1 MRDAEGAPALAEEG
15 APLPAPAPLAPE
27 PGPGRTLAGV
37 WSLAWPAI
45 VGNLL
50 NSTVGLVDL
59 KIVGVLGPGAIAA
72 VTTGNRLFFVIQAV
86 LIAVTTGTTALVAR
100 AWGANERGEAELVA
114 RASVWLC
121 AGLALLYTVP
131 SVVFAES
138 IARVFRLEPETVRL
152 AAIFIRWLSLFHVMF
167 AVGFALAT
175 ALRAA
180 GDTRSPLWV
189 AAAANVLNV
198 ALAYGLVNGRFGLP
212 AFGVAGAALANGLAF
227 SFGTLLLLALWLRG
241 RLRIGPGRGRALERP
256 RVARLLRIGYPAGLE
271 QAVWQGGLVL
281 FLWIVAFYGTAPY
294 AAYGIGVSLLSFSFV
309 VGFGFSIAA
318 ATLVGQHLGAGDPEG
333 AARSGWH
340 AMGLSVAVMIV
351 FGAAIVAGA
360 RPLAAF
366 LIDDPEVVRLTV
378 AFIWVLGSVQ
388 ALMAIEFT
396 LAGALRGAGDT
407 RFPLITVICGLFGGR
422 IALAALFAW
431 LGLAV
436 EWVFAAL
443 IADYVVKAS
452 LLIWRFHSRRWAR
465 ALA

>member
-1 MRDAEGAPALAEEG
+1 MSEAESAHALAEDAG
-15 APLPAPAPLAPE
+15 PPAA
-27 PGPGRTLAGV
+27 PGPVGRGRTLAGV
-37 WSLAWPAI
+37 WALAWPAI
-45 VGNLL
+45 LGNLL

-114 RASVWLC
+114 RASLWIC
-121 AGLALLYTVP
+121 AALALLYTVP
-131 SVVFAES
+131 SVIFAES
-138 IARVFRLEPETVRL
+138 IARVFRLEAETVAL
-152 AAIFIRWLSLFHVMF
+152 AAVFIRWLSFFHVLF
-167 AVGFALAT
+167 AIGFALAT

-189 AAAANVLNV
+189 AAGSNVLNV
-198 ALAYGLVNGRFGLP
+198 LLAYGLVNGRFGLP
-212 AFGVAGAALANGLAF
+212 ALGVAGAALANGLAF
-227 SFGTLLLLALWLRG
+227 SFGTALLLGLWLRG
-241 RLRIGPGRGRALERP
+241 RLRIGPGRGRALDRS
-256 RVARLLRIGYPAGLE
+256 RALRLLRIGYPAGLE
-271 QAVWQGGLVL
+271 QAAWQGGLVL

-318 ATLVGQHLGAGDPEG
+318 ATLVGQHLGAGDPDA

-340 AMGLSVAVMIV
+340 AMGLSVGVMIV
-351 FGAAIVAGA
+351 FGTAIIAGA
-360 RPLAAF
+360 RPLAEF

-388 ALMAIEFT
+388 ALMAVEFT

-407 RFPLITVICGLFGGR
+407 RFPLLTVICGLFGGR
-422 IALAALFAW
+422 IALAALAAS
-431 LGLAV
+431 LDLPV
-436 EWVFAAL
+436 EWVFSAL
-443 IADYVVKAS
+443 IADYVVKAT
-452 LLIWRFHSRRWAR
+452 LLIWRFRSRRWVR
-465 ALA
+465 ALV